1 MDYGTDLKSGGSLD
15 SRGQIPIVSGLDN
28 LRQSIHNRL
37 MTYKGT
43 YSYINDS
50 LGSDL
55 REFIGEDNNEI
66 TRALICLE
74 IETVTL
80 EDPRISK
87 CQAYYENGEY
97 KLQVT
102 PLIDDDVEEDFIIE
116 GIF

>member
-28 LRQSIHNRL
+28 LRQSIRNRL

-87 CQAYYENGEY
+87 CQAYYENGGEY

-102 PLIDDDVEEDFIIE
+102 PLTDDEEDFIIE
-116 GIF
+116 GGIF